1 MAFWWAR
8 TWSVCVA
15 LGALSPSHA
24 LAQAVNTQARDS
36 PTAPAKAADSASVL
50 DAYMVALEKKRLAPK
65 PADGIEELKPLLEE
79 AQRAVLDGKKDEA
92 TALLIE
98 IVDGPRFRDFEGL
111 TPFHTAE
118 LMLASALTERY
129 ALKSAQRVVDRMLT
143 RGPGMAAFEPAYRRA
158 VDIALA
164 RGDFAESAAH
174 LATFQRDKLPEDSV
188 NELAYLEGRAAHE
201 RGALPEAI
209 QKLSKVTK
217 KSRFYVS
224 AQYLLGA
231 IAAKTRQF
239 KEAEAHFCAIAEAG
253 KDNSYSFFIDG
264 RFFPV
269 RDLAH
274 LGLGRV
280 AHETGRASDAF
291 YYYFQVPSDSDRLAE
306 AMFEAAWATYEG
318 GDHEAALDSLDQLEA
333 RFPRSAH
340 AAEASVL
347 RGYVHL
353 SRCEFAEAERRL
365 TKFERDFTP
374 VLRQIEAAL
383 ESPSRKSGLYA
394 DLVLRAHSLARL
406 RAADQSGEPTPD
418 SLLLSLVLAD
428 PDFYRLHAELRA
440 LDAELGRSGN
450 VPRELFALS
459 NRLTQGDAP
468 APRKA
473 DAGSVDSVAAADGVA
488 AAEAELTRVKAAID
502 ALGREVTALSRA
514 GTDNADKVSLAALR
528 KTQRS
533 LDQRVADIE
542 RKLRDAVRDGQLEAT
557 KPSATDLQALLR
569 SDQAYVAA
577 LRSQAHRVR
586 VELSDAA
593 DRAGE
598 RALVDLR
605 ERLAAELRRAR
616 IGRIDAVMGSKRQV
630 EIQIESLS
638 VGRCPP
644 ELADAL
650 RMQSLLRDDEEY
662 WPFEGEDWP
671 DEFLER
677 YGDEEDDDEDE
688 R

>member
-1 MAFWWAR
+1 MSGSRACS
-8 TWSVCVA
+8 WSLSVA
-15 LGALSPSHA
+15 LLALCA
-24 LAQAVNTQARDS
+24 GRAFAQDTQ
-36 PTAPAKAADSASVL
+36 TAPDPHVAAARVDSSTVL
-50 DAYMVALEKKRLAPK
+50 DAYLKALEQKRLAPK
-65 PADGIEELKPLLEE
+65 PADDIEELKPVLEE

-98 IVDGPRFRDFEGL
+98 IVEGPRFRDFDGL
-111 TPFHTAE
+111 APFHTAE

-129 ALKSAQRVVDRMLT
+129 ALKSAQRVIDRVLA

-158 VDIALA
+158 VDIAIA
-164 RGDFAESAAH
+164 RGDFAASATH
-174 LATFQRDKLPEDSV
+174 LATFHRDKLPEDSV
-188 NELAYLEGRAAHE
+188 NELVYLEGRAAYE
-201 RGALPEAI
+201 RGALSEAT
-209 QKLSKVTK
+209 QKLGKISK
-217 KSRFYVS
+217 KSRFYVN

-231 IAAKTRQF
+231 IAAKSRQY
-239 KEAEAHFCAIAEAG
+239 KEAEARFCAIAGAG

-306 AMFEAAWATYEG
+306 AMFEAAWASYEG
-318 GDHEAALDSLDQLEA
+318 GDHEAAIDSLDQLEA
-333 RFPRSAH
+333 RFPRSPH

-365 TKFERDFTP
+365 AKFERDFTP
-374 VLRQIEAAL
+374 VLREIDAAL
-383 ESPSRKSGLYA
+383 ASPARKSGLYA
-394 DLVLRAHSLARL
+394 DLVMRQESVARL
-406 RAADQSGEPTPD
+406 RANDQSGEPTPD
-418 SLLLSLVLAD
+418 SLLLSLVMAD
-428 PDFYRLHAELRA
+428 PDFYRLNSELRA

-450 VPRELFALS
+450 VPSELFALS
-459 NRLTQGDAP
+459 TRLTQDKAP
-468 APRKA
+468 APRK
-473 DAGSVDSVAAADGVA
+473 DDSGMADGISG
-488 AAEAELTRVKAAID
+488 AEAELTRTKAAID
-502 ALGREVTALSRA
+502 ALGREITTLSR
-514 GTDNADKVSLAALR
+514 GGADKAALAPLR
-528 KTQRS
+528 TTQRE
-533 LDQRVADIE
+533 LDQRVAHIE
-542 RKLRDAVRDGQLEAT
+542 RNLRDAVRAAELEASRPT
-557 KPSATDLQALLR
+557 DSDLQTLLR
-569 SDQAYVAA
+569 KDQAYVAA

-586 VELSDAA
+586 VDLSDAA

-598 RALVDLR
+598 RALTDLR

-638 VGRCPP
+638 VGRFPP

-650 RMQSLLRDDEEY
+650 RMQTLLRDDEEY

-677 YGDEEDDDEDE
+677 YPDKDDGEDE
-688 R
+688 P